1 VRELPRL
8 VAGDVLLRAW
18 RLEDAEAV
26 VRAWT
31 DPEIRRWGRYGAK
44 VPVRETVGDWLAWN
58 HQQWEYG
65 LRAGFAICRADAD
78 DDEVLGSVML
88 GGFASAV
95 ANVGE
100 AGYWVVER
108 WRGRGVATRAL
119 EALSRWAF
127 TAGDEGGPG
136 LRRIEVRHSVRN
148 LGSCRVAEKAGFG
161 YEMTMR
167 ESFQY
172 ADGAWH
178 DEHLHARLPG
188 D

>member
-8 VAGDVLLRAW
+8 VAGDVMMRAW
-18 RLEDAEAV
+18 RPQDAEAV

-31 DPEIRRWGRYGAK
+31 DPEIRRWGRYGARI
-44 VPVRETVGDWLAWN
+44 PVRETVGDWLAWN

-65 LRAGFAICRADAD
+65 LRAGFAICRAGAD
-78 DDEVLGSVML
+78 GDELLGSIML
-88 GGFASAV
+88 GGFASTA
-95 ANVGE
+95 ASVGE
-100 AGYWVVER
+100 AGYWIVER
-108 WRGRGVATRAL
+108 WRGRGVAPRAL
-119 EALSRWAF
+119 EALSGWAF
-127 TAGDEGGPG
+127 AAQDEGGLG
-136 LRRIEVRHSVRN
+136 VQRIEVRHSVRN
-148 LGSCRVAEKAGFG
+148 AGSCRVAEKAGFG
-161 YEMTMR
+161 YEVTMR